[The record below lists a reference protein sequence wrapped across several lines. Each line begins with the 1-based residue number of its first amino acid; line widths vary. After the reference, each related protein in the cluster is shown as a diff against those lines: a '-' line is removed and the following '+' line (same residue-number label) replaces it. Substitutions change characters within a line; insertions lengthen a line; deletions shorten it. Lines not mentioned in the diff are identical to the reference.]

1 MADLELAGL
10 EKPVSG
16 RASSRL
22 TSGTGSH
29 MGGNWIGIAVA
40 AVLVLILLMVW
51 ENAANTRAISP
62 LFFPQPSVTA
72 RTLAKWFSTTEWQS
86 IVIPTL
92 RRLLIGLAAGATI
105 GYLLGLLMGFSRTL
119 ARIADPIL
127 SIIYPLPKI
136 SLLPLALVIFGL
148 GDTPRQVVIGLA
160 AFFPMV
166 LNTMAGIRTINPNY
180 LAIAQVYG
188 ARPLTVITRLLLPG
202 SLPLALTG
210 LRIAFNSAFVV
221 SIAIELHT
229 ATDGLGHIVWRSW
242 QTLRTEELYAG
253 LVIIATIG
261 VISTALLAAL
271 YRRLVRWI

>member
-1 MADLELAGL
+1 
-10 EKPVSG
+10 
-16 RASSRL
+16 
-22 TSGTGSH
+22 

-105 GYLLGLLMGFSRTL
+105 GYLLGLLMGFSRAL

-271 YRRLVRWI
+271 YRRLVRWV